1 MTANPLHL
9 GVDIG
14 TSSCKVVAVDRHG
27 SVVATAHREYP
38 LHSPR
43 PGWTEQD
50 PEDWWDATCECV
62 KQVTAS
68 LKRPRADVV
77 AIGLS
82 GQMHGLVA
90 LDADGAILRRAI
102 LWNDQRCEAEC
113 EDLTDAV
120 GGLEQM
126 LGLINNR
133 LITGFT
139 AGKIEWLRRNE
150 PAAFD
155 RTARIL
161 NPKDFLRLRMTGG
174 YATDV
179 SEASGT
185 GLFDVAARQWSPT
198 MLDAVGIDES
208 MLPAVVESTEATG
221 TLLPEVARDFGL
233 RPSVVVY
240 GGGGDAVIQTAS
252 MGIVRPG
259 DIGVTI
265 GTAGVIAGVAPI
277 CPPNSGE
284 VQVSCY
290 NLPGMWQVM
299 GVSLSA
305 AGSLQWL
312 ADVLNEV
319 PGTLPV
325 SFPAIIDLA
334 KDVPAG
340 SDGLM
345 FLPYLAG
352 ERSPHYAPS
361 ATGALVGLSRAHGL
375 GHMVRAV
382 IEGALLN
389 MRKVLDELDG
399 LGVSCERVIASGGA
413 TRDPFWL
420 QTMADVFGTEVVTM
434 TGSSEGG
441 AYGAALIAGVGAGT
455 WESFDD
461 VFGQLQVSSRYLPD
475 RRTTDRYSCIYSGY
489 RNLFGHLDAV
499 YRDLDIARGGTP

>member
-1 MTANPLHL
+1 MTAGPLHL

-14 TSSCKVVAVDRHG
+14 TSSCKVVAVDRGG

-50 PEDWWDATCECV
+50 PEDWWEATGECV
-62 KQVTAS
+62 RQVTAS
-68 LKRPRADVV
+68 LKRRGDVV

-90 LDADGAILRRAI
+90 LDADGGLVRRAI

-113 EDLTDAV
+113 EEITAAV
-120 GGLEQM
+120 GGLDQV
-126 LGLINNR
+126 LAAIDNR

-139 AGKIEWLRRNE
+139 AGKIEWLRRHE
-150 PAAFD
+150 PAAFG

-161 NPKDFLRLRMTGG
+161 NPKDFLRLRMTGR

-185 GLFDVAARQWSPT
+185 GLFDVAQRRWSPV
-198 MLDAVGIDES
+198 MLNAVGIDES
-208 MLPAVVESTEATG
+208 MLPEVVESIEPTG
-221 TLLPEVARDFGL
+221 TLLPEIARSWGL

-240 GGGGDAVIQTAS
+240 GGGGDAAIQTAS
-252 MGIVRPG
+252 MGIIRPG

-265 GTAGVIAGVAPI
+265 GTAGVIAGVAST
-277 CPPNSGE
+277 CPVNSGG

-312 ADVLNEV
+312 ADVLNEA
-319 PGTLPV
+319 PGTVAV
-325 SFPAIIDLA
+325 SFPALIDLA
-334 KDVPAG
+334 KDIPAG

-389 MRKVLDELDG
+389 MRTVLDELISLG
-399 LGVSCERVIASGGA
+399 LTCDRVIASGGA

-420 QTMADVFGTEVVTM
+420 QTMADVFGIEVVTM

-461 VFGQLQVSSRYLPD
+461 VFGQLQVLSRYLPD
-475 RRTTDRYSCIYSGY
+475 QRTAGRYSRIYSGY